1 VAVCRQKYGDRDPT
15 TLASIS
21 DLGTLLLS
29 MEDAAALPLLEE
41 ACEGLRRTEGNTHKL
56 TLRATV
62 NLAKACSQ
70 MGAGSRAMAR
80 LLYEQVCVEWRR
92 VWPSSPFLFNAMGD
106 LSNIIFNAGDPAAAL
121 TLREEACAAAR
132 RELGDAHPCTVHQRG
147 CLARTRE
154 HPYTLS
160 RFSSSIRAKGVL
172 VGLLSKPE
180 LNGSAVVVVGFDVAK
195 GRYCVRHDRVVAG
208 LKEISAGKP
217 LAVKPACL
225 VFEQGIAVIVEDL
238 NAQPEWNGKRGL
250 VKSFDS
256 EKRRYQLLFT
266 GRKKPLNVSPR
277 CLKLEFA
284 VEAEQRARE
293 ATRRARVEAN
303 VRAALAARSP
313 APEPEPRV

>member
-1 VAVCRQKYGDRDPT
+1 MPIPLYRA
-15 TLASIS
+15 A
-21 DLGTLLLS
+21 LLLCLCVTTQG
-29 MEDAAALPLLEE
+29 AH
-41 ACEGLRRTEGNTHKL
+41 GLGPGPRGDT
-56 TLRATV
+56 
-62 NLAKACSQ
+62 
-70 MGAGSRAMAR
+70 
-80 LLYEQVCVEWRR
+80 
-92 VWPSSPFLFNAMGD
+92 SP
-106 LSNIIFNAGDPAAAL
+106 AAL

-266 GRKKPLNVSPR
+266 GRKKPLNVSPK

-313 APEPEPRV
+313 ARRHQSRSREFDSEGLIDWTSVLTNCTLHC